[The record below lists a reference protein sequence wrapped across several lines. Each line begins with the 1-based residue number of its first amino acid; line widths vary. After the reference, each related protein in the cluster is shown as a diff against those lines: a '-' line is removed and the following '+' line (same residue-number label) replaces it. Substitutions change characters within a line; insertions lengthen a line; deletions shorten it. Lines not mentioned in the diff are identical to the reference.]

1 MFLNFSFRIIVS
13 SSINTLIKLF
23 LLVEREQADE
33 DQDEADLIHELKEE
47 DEIEND
53 RTEDDYNDD
62 KSGIIFIEFIYLS
75 LLPCCNKSVNGI
87 FSEL

>member
-1 MFLNFSFRIIVS
+1 MFLNFGFRIIVS
-13 SSINTLIKLF
+13 SSINTLVKLF

-53 RTEDDYNDD
+53 PTEDDYNDD
-62 KSGIIFIEFIYLS
+62 KSGIIFIEFRF
-75 LLPCCNKSVNGI
+75 V
-87 FSEL
+87 FATV